1 MKTCLFLEDTPGGLK
16 AKLIWQVSGHQDH
29 AADSIAMMVMSNL
42 SLFIKDMQ
50 AKGLVKIAKEE
61 GQERPGEPPTAEP
74 TAA

>member
-29 AADSIAMMVMSNL
+29 AADSIAMMVMTNL

-61 GQERPGEPPTAEP
+61 GGKPGEPPTAEP
-74 TAA
+74 TPA

>member
-29 AADSIAMMVMSNL
+29 AADSIAMNVMTNL

-61 GQERPGEPPTAEP
+61 PGDSPEASMAT
-74 TAA
+74 

>member
-61 GQERPGEPPTAEP
+61 KDGKPGEPPATPMPA
-74 TAA
+74 